1 MVQCREVPNY
11 PSWSLVLHPS
21 WSHGSEQLDGHVYQK
36 LVNQLP
42 LRNSKIGANHFD
54 DNIVSQPN
62 GPREDL
68 KNHQMGSLLSFH
80 PTPLQS
86 LVKIVMAL
94 FDSKDL
100 QPLIAFSSFYFPI
113 CQEEWMTSLLI
124 MVVVMRK
131 MRII

>member
-42 LRNSKIGANHFD
+42 LRKSKIGANHFD

-62 GPREDL
+62 GPKENFKITKWARYFHFIPPL
-68 KNHQMGSLLSFH
+68 CKSLI
-80 PTPLQS
+80 
-86 LVKIVMAL
+86 KIVMTL

-100 QPLIAFSSFYFPI
+100 QPLIAFSSCYILIF
-113 CQEEWMTSLLI
+113 QEEWMTSLLKK
-124 MVVVMRK
+124 VLVMRK